1 VRIRRA
7 VVPFVLF
14 AAAALTACGGDDSS
28 GGSSAEDETPT
39 QSSSS
44 PTAAA
49 TEDASDAAS
58 GGDVAACDLLTTD
71 QVAAAVGS
79 PVKEGVPSSGPAVTG
94 GSFTS
99 CLWQSDDPDNPA
111 DTATVTIY
119 PNADAADSA
128 REDDS
133 QDVPGIGD
141 KAFTGSFASMW
152 VYVGDTS
159 FFAQWYA
166 FGGSD
171 EESMPKSQAL
181 AKAVVDAL

>member
-1 VRIRRA
+1 VPL
-7 VVPFVLF
+7 VV
-14 AAAALTACGGDDSS
+14 AAAALTACDDSS
-28 GGSSAEDETPT
+28 GGSSAEEETLT
-39 QSSSS
+39 QSASS
-44 PTAAA
+44 PSAAAA
-49 TEDASDAAS
+49 TSDAPS
-58 GGDVAACDLLTTD
+58 GEDVAACELLTTD
-71 QVAAAVGS
+71 DVAAAVGS

-94 GSFTS
+94 GSFST

-152 VYVGDTS
+152 VYVGEKS

-166 FGGSD
+166 FSGTD
-171 EESMPKSQAL
+171 DESMPKSQAL
-181 AKAVVDAL
+181 AKAAVDAL

>member
-1 VRIRRA
+1 M
-7 VVPFVLF
+7 
-14 AAAALTACGGDDSS
+14 
-28 GGSSAEDETPT
+28 
-39 QSSSS
+39 S
-44 PTAAA
+44 PTALSPTAPA
-49 TEDASDAAS
+49 STSDAGS
-58 GGDVAACDLLTTD
+58 EDVAACDLLTTD
-71 QVAAAVGS
+71 EVAAAVGS
-79 PVKEGVPSSGPAVTG
+79 PVKAGVASSGPSITG

-99 CLWQSDDPDNPA
+99 CVWPSDDPDNPA

-133 QDVPGIGD
+133 QDVSGIGD

-152 VYVGDTS
+152 VYLGEKS

-166 FGGSD
+166 FSGSD
-171 EESMPKSQAL
+171 DESMPKSQAL

>member
-1 VRIRRA
+1 VNLRRT
-7 VVPFVLF
+7 VVPLLIVATAVLSS
-14 AAAALTACGGDDSS
+14 CGGDDSDS
-28 GGSSAEDETPT
+28 GSTGVDEPGATPSASESAGESTGDDT
-39 QSSSS
+39 
-44 PTAAA
+44 
-49 TEDASDAAS
+49 

-71 QVAAAVGS
+71 EVAAAVGS
-79 PVKEGVPSSGPAVTG
+79 PVKEGIPSTGPAVTG

-141 KAFTGSFASMW
+141 QAFTGSFASMW
-152 VYVGDTS
+152 VYVGEQS

-166 FGGSD
+166 FSGSV

-181 AKAVVDAL
+181 AKAVVGAL

>member
-1 VRIRRA
+1 VPL
-7 VVPFVLF
+7 VVV
-14 AAAALTACGGDDSS
+14 AAAALSSCGGDDSDS
-28 GGSSAEDETPT
+28 GSSAVDEPSATR
-39 QSSSS
+39 S
-44 PTAAA
+44 A
-49 TEDASDAAS
+49 TETQAAS
-58 GGDVAACDLLTTD
+58 ATPSESTGDGDVAACDLLTSD
-71 QVAAAVGS
+71 EVAVAVGS

-94 GSFTS
+94 GSFTT
-99 CLWQSDDPDNPA
+99 CVWQSDDPDNPA

-133 QDVPGIGD
+133 QEVPGIGD
-141 KAFTGSFASMW
+141 EAFTGSFASMW
-152 VYVGDTS
+152 VYVGDKS

-166 FGGSD
+166 FSGSD